1 MIRVLI
7 SIILITTFTDL
18 AVAKS
23 INSSCLRLNT
33 QTLGED
39 TFSNSFTNEDQ
50 LKDGSISDDM
60 HLYSFTTCSSLSTG
74 SILGIQFKLFDSD
87 LY

>member
-1 MIRVLI
+1 MIRVPIL
-7 SIILITTFTDL
+7 IILITTFTNL

-23 INSSCLRLNT
+23 IDSTCLRLNS

-39 TFSNSFTNEDQ
+39 TFSNFFSNEDK